1 VTSPIGPSLFQ
12 LARFALV
19 LGVLVAGGLLLYELI
34 GVIEVL
40 ALALIIAL
48 ILAPAV
54 DLLVR
59 LRFPRFLALLV
70 VLAAVVV
77 GFGLLGYIVLPL
89 LSDQG
94 SDFLDRA
101 PGVVRSVQDY
111 FQDLAESYP
120 ALGGSVGGGVSSL
133 NLTDAIEEVIQRA
146 GELYNIT
153 TRGAGLLLQA
163 VGAVVMAV
171 YMVSNPRPLVN
182 GVLALFPPQRRGRV
196 EEILTLIRER
206 VSGWIIGQIAAMALI
221 FALTWAGL
229 AALDVEYAFTFAVL
243 TGVLEIVPFFGP
255 ILAAVPPT
263 LAAFA
268 DSPTKAL
275 VVVVIYVAI
284 HQIEAHLISPMVMA
298 RSVQLHPVMVILAVL
313 AMGDLL
319 GFAGVVLAVP
329 TAAVLTVLLDELY
342 VKPLGVA
349 PSPRAAQ
356 LPEQEDEREGEHEE
370 EESAAPP
377 RS

>member
-19 LGVLVAGGLLLYELI
+19 LGLLVAGGLLLYELI

>member
-1 VTSPIGPSLFQ
+1 VTPPVGPGLFQ
-12 LARFALV
+12 SARFALV
-19 LGVLVAGGLLLYELI
+19 LGLLVAGGLLLYELVD
-34 GVIEVL
+34 VIEVL
-40 ALALIIAL
+40 ALALLIAL

-59 LRFPRFLALLV
+59 SKFPRFLALLV
-70 VLAAVVV
+70 VLGGVIV

-94 SDFLDRA
+94 NDFLTRA
-101 PGVVRSVQDY
+101 PGVVSKVQVY
-111 FQDLAESYP
+111 FLGLAASYP
-120 ALGGSVGGGVSSL
+120 ALGGSFGGGVASL
-133 NLTDAIEEVIQRA
+133 NLTDAIQEVIQRA
-146 GELYNIT
+146 GELYAIT

-163 VGAVVMAV
+163 VGAVVMAL
-171 YMVSNPRPLVN
+171 YIVSNPRPLVN
-182 GVLALFPPQRRGRV
+182 GVLTLFPLSRRGRV

-206 VSGWIIGQIAAMALI
+206 VSGWIIGQIAAMVLI
-221 FALTWAGL
+221 FILTWIGL

-243 TGVLEIVPFFGP
+243 TGFLEIVPFFGP
-255 ILAAVPPT
+255 ILAAIPPT

-275 VVVVIYVAI
+275 VVIVIYVAI
-284 HQIEAHLISPMVMA
+284 HQIEAHIVSPMVMA
-298 RSVQLHPVMVILAVL
+298 RSVQLHPVVVILAVL

-329 TAAVLTVLLDELY
+329 TAAVVTVLLDELY
-342 VKPLGVA
+342 VKPLGA
-349 PSPRAAQ
+349 IPSPRAAQ
-356 LPEQEDEREGEHEE
+356 LPQREDKREGEHEE
-370 EESAAPP
+370 SAVTP

>member
-1 VTSPIGPSLFQ
+1 MTPPTTGSSLFQ
-12 LARFALV
+12 VARFALV
-19 LGVLVAGGLLLYELI
+19 LGLLVAGGLLLYELVS
-34 GVIEVL
+34 VIEVL
-40 ALALIIAL
+40 ALALLIAL

-54 DLLVR
+54 NLLVR
-59 LRFPRFLALLV
+59 LKLPRFLALLV
-70 VLAAVVV
+70 VLSGVVL

-89 LSDQG
+89 LSAQG
-94 SDFLDRA
+94 NDFLVRV
-101 PGVVRSVQDY
+101 PGVVRSV
-111 FQDLAESYP
+111 QDLAESYP
-120 ALGGSVGGGVSSL
+120 ALGGGIGGGVASL
-133 NLTDAIEEVIQRA
+133 NLTDAVQEVTQRV
-146 GELYNIT
+146 GELYTIT

-163 VGAVVMAV
+163 VGAVVMAL

-182 GVLALFPPQRRGRV
+182 GVLALFPLESRGRV

-206 VSGWIIGQIAAMALI
+206 VSGWIIGQIAAMVLI

-229 AALDVEYAFTFAVL
+229 AALGVEYAFTFAVL
-243 TGVLEIVPFFGP
+243 TGFLEIVPFFGP

-284 HQIEAHLISPMVMA
+284 HQIEAHVISPMVMA

-329 TAAVLTVLLDELY
+329 TAAVVTVLLDELY
-342 VKPLGVA
+342 VKPLGAA

-356 LPEQEDEREGEHEE
+356 LPEREDGRKGEHEE
-370 EESAAPP
+370 STTAPRP
-377 RS
+377 

>member
-1 VTSPIGPSLFQ
+1 VAPPVGPSLFQ
-12 LARFALV
+12 SARFALV
-19 LGVLVAGGLLLYELI
+19 LGLLVAGGFLLYELVD
-34 GVIEVL
+34 VIEVL
-40 ALALIIAL
+40 ALALLIAL
-48 ILAPAV
+48 ILDPAV
-54 DLLVR
+54 NLLVR
-59 LRFPRFLALLV
+59 LKFPRFLALLV
-70 VLAAVVV
+70 VLSGVVV

-94 SDFLDRA
+94 NDFLIRA
-101 PGVVRSVQDY
+101 PGVVRGVQEY
-111 FQDLAESYP
+111 FQDLAASYP
-120 ALGGSVGGGVSSL
+120 ALGGGFGGEVASL
-133 NLTDAIEEVIQRA
+133 NLTDAIQEVIQRA
-146 GELYNIT
+146 GELYSIT

-163 VGAVVMAV
+163 VGAVVMAL

-182 GVLALFPPQRRGRV
+182 GVLALFPLDRRGRV

-206 VSGWIIGQIAAMALI
+206 VSGWIIGQIAAMVLI
-221 FALTWAGL
+221 FILTWIGL
-229 AALDVEYAFTFAVL
+229 AALEVEYAFTFAVL
-243 TGVLEIVPFFGP
+243 TGFLEIVPFFGP

-284 HQIEAHLISPMVMA
+284 HQIEAHIVSPMVMA
-298 RSVQLHPVMVILAVL
+298 RSVQLHPVVVILAVL

-329 TAAVLTVLLDELY
+329 TAAVVTVLLDELY

-356 LPEQEDEREGEHEE
+356 LPEREDKREGEHEE
-370 EESAAPP
+370 PASTP

>member
-1 VTSPIGPSLFQ
+1 MTSPIGPSLFQ

>member
-1 VTSPIGPSLFQ
+1 MTPPSVGPSLFQ

-19 LGVLVAGGLLLYELI
+19 IGLLVAGGLLLYELI

-40 ALALIIAL
+40 ALALLIAL

-70 VLAAVVV
+70 VLSGVVV

-94 SDFLDRA
+94 NDFLARA

-120 ALGGSVGGGVSSL
+120 ALGGGVGSGVASL
-133 NLTDAIEEVIQRA
+133 NLTDAIQEITQRV
-146 GELYNIT
+146 GELYAIT

-163 VGAVVMAV
+163 VGAVVMAL

-182 GVLALFPPQRRGRV
+182 GVLALFPVQRRGRV

-206 VSGWIIGQIAAMALI
+206 VSGWIIGQIAAMILI

-243 TGVLEIVPFFGP
+243 TGILEIVPFFGP

-284 HQIEAHLISPMVMA
+284 HQIEAHVISPMVMA
-298 RSVQLHPVMVILAVL
+298 RSVQLHPVVVILAVL

-329 TAAVLTVLLDELY
+329 TAAVVTVLLDELY
-342 VKPLGVA
+342 VKPLGAV

-356 LPEQEDEREGEHEE
+356 LPEREDEREGEP
-370 EESAAPP
+370 EESATTP

>member
-1 VTSPIGPSLFQ
+1 VTSPVGPSLFQ
-12 LARFALV
+12 LARFALI
-19 LGVLVAGGLLLYELI
+19 LGLLVAGGLLLYELI

-70 VLAAVVV
+70 VLAGVVV

-94 SDFLDRA
+94 SDFLARA

-120 ALGGSVGGGVSSL
+120 GLGVGEGVASL

-163 VGAVVMAV
+163 VGAVVMAL

-206 VSGWIIGQIAAMALI
+206 VSGWIIGQIAAMVLI

-229 AALDVEYAFTFAVL
+229 ATLDVEYAFTFAVL

-329 TAAVLTVLLDELY
+329 TAAVITVLLEELY
-342 VKPLGVA
+342 VKPLGAA
-349 PSPRAAQ
+349 PSPRAVQ
-356 LPEQEDEREGEHEE
+356 LPGREDEREGEQEE
-370 EESAAPP
+370 EESATP